1 MRPRFL
7 PASLPGLLLVALLA
21 ACGTLGIGAKQPQ
34 VVIFFQA
41 FSADL
46 DEAAKKS
53 IGRAADWAKQHPD
66 APLLVIGYA
75 SSDGTA
81 QGNKD
86 IARLRAEIVSD
97 TLIADGVAPVR
108 IHRRALGAVDYRL
121 DPQETRRV
129 EIALGEQ

>member
-7 PASLPGLLLVALLA
+7 PARLPGMLLVVSLA
-21 ACGTLGIGAKQPQ
+21 ACGTFGIGAQQPHII
-34 VVIFFQA
+34 VFFQA

-46 DEAAKKS
+46 DASAKKS
-53 IGRAADWAKQHPD
+53 IGLAADWAKQHPG

-86 IARLRAEIVSD
+86 LSRLRAEIVSD
-97 TLIADGVAPVR
+97 TLIADGIAPAR

>member
-1 MRPRFL
+1 ML
-7 PASLPGLLLVALLA
+7 LALLLGACA
-21 ACGTLGIGAKQPQ
+21 ALGIGGKEPH
-34 VVIFFQA
+34 VVVFFEA
-41 FSADL
+41 FSVQL
-46 DEAAKKS
+46 DQSAKRS
-53 IGRAADWAKQHPD
+53 IGLAADWAKQHPD

-75 SSDGTA
+75 SSDGTT

-97 TLIADGVAPVR
+97 TLIADGVAPAR
-108 IHRRALGAVDYRL
+108 IHRRSLGAVDYRL